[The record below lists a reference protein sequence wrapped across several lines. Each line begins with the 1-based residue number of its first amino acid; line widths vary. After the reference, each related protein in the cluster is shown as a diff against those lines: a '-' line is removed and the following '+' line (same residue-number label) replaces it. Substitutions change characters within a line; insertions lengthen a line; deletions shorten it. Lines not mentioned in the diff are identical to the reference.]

1 MSYVNIN
8 HSLSYPSF
16 EKMLISR
23 EEARIILGSGP
34 VPISPHETSGDNP
47 VPPIYVVHVEALR
60 LLVLQHHG
68 RGWQDRRKKHIGL
81 TLT

>member
-8 HSLSYPSF
+8 HSLRYPSF

-34 VPISPHETSGDNP
+34 VPISPRDNP
-47 VPPIYVVHVEALR
+47 VPPIYVVHIEALR